1 MTLKSICK
9 SLTGLLLLSL
19 LLTSGLVTT
28 AQALMTQDASRAK
41 LLSYVLRQQL
51 TQQHFSHKPLDDAL
65 SKSAYDLFLKQ
76 LDFQKRFL
84 LQEDIDQLATYS
96 TRIDDELNQGQIE
109 LPVVAGKLLQTRIK
123 QVKQIVA
130 DILNQPFDLNRDESL
145 QTDADKLAWCKTL
158 PELKERWRKILK
170 YQVINSMLIL
180 EDPKDQE
187 SADQKPD
194 AAQAEKLSPAAQQE
208 KSREK
213 VAKRFEHFFDRL
225 LKDTPRDYY
234 DRYFNAITRAYD
246 PHTTYFP
253 PQEKEDFEIGMRGS
267 LEGIGATLRE
277 DDGFIKVVRIIPG
290 SAAARQG
297 DLEAEDVILA
307 VAQGKDEPVDVTDT
321 RLRDAVELIRGPKGT
336 EVRLTVKK
344 PDGAHKVIAITRDVV
359 EIEETFAK
367 WTILPSADGK
377 KVYGY
382 IKIPSFYRDF
392 QSTFMGGSGRNV
404 TDDVAKA
411 VRALDKKHIAGLI
424 IDLRNNGGG
433 ALTDAVRVSGLFID
447 HGPVVQVKSS
457 NGKIQVLKDQDRGT
471 LYDGPMV
478 VMVNRFSAS
487 ASEIF
492 AAAMQDYHRA
502 IILGSKH
509 TYGKGTVQTILDL
522 DRSIP
527 FRDMDKYKP
536 LGALKITTQKFYRVS
551 GGSTQA
557 KGVESDVVVPDRL
570 EYIKSGEK
578 YIDNALPW
586 DHVAK
591 SDYTPWVKSEPLK
604 ELRSLSKS
612 RLSHNKE
619 FQAITKEAE
628 EAKQKSEQT
637 LVSLRIDQIRSERTK
652 LKKLETAA
660 GDAFHGA
667 GDDLADDNTVDSK
680 DWSERLR
687 KDPYAIEAE
696 AVLHD
701 LGSAPATVKATATT
715 EGETRQAN

>member
-145 QTDADKLAWCKTL
+145 QTDADKLVWCKTL

-194 AAQAEKLSPAAQQE
+194 APPAEKLSPAAQQE

-267 LEGIGATLRE
+267 LEGIGATPARGRWLYQSGPDYSGQR
-277 DDGFIKVVRIIPG
+277 RRPPG
-290 SAAARQG
+290 
-297 DLEAEDVILA
+297 
-307 VAQGKDEPVDVTDT
+307 
-321 RLRDAVELIRGPKGT
+321 
-336 EVRLTVKK
+336 
-344 PDGAHKVIAITRDVV
+344 
-359 EIEETFAK
+359 
-367 WTILPSADGK
+367 
-377 KVYGY
+377 
-382 IKIPSFYRDF
+382 
-392 QSTFMGGSGRNV
+392 
-404 TDDVAKA
+404 
-411 VRALDKKHIAGLI
+411 
-424 IDLRNNGGG
+424 
-433 ALTDAVRVSGLFID
+433 
-447 HGPVVQVKSS
+447 
-457 NGKIQVLKDQDRGT
+457 
-471 LYDGPMV
+471 
-478 VMVNRFSAS
+478 
-487 ASEIF
+487 
-492 AAAMQDYHRA
+492 
-502 IILGSKH
+502 
-509 TYGKGTVQTILDL
+509 
-522 DRSIP
+522 
-527 FRDMDKYKP
+527 
-536 LGALKITTQKFYRVS
+536 
-551 GGSTQA
+551 
-557 KGVESDVVVPDRL
+557 
-570 EYIKSGEK
+570 
-578 YIDNALPW
+578 
-586 DHVAK
+586 
-591 SDYTPWVKSEPLK
+591 
-604 ELRSLSKS
+604 
-612 RLSHNKE
+612 
-619 FQAITKEAE
+619 
-628 EAKQKSEQT
+628 
-637 LVSLRIDQIRSERTK
+637 
-652 LKKLETAA
+652 
-660 GDAFHGA
+660 
-667 GDDLADDNTVDSK
+667 
-680 DWSERLR
+680 
-687 KDPYAIEAE
+687 
-696 AVLHD
+696 
-701 LGSAPATVKATATT
+701 
-715 EGETRQAN
+715 